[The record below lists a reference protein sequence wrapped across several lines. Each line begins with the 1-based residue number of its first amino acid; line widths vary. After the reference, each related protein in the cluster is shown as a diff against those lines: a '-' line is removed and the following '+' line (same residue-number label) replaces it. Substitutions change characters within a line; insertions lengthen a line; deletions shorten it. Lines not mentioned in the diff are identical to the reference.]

1 MCGRFA
7 QYQGLADYLAEL
19 NSEQNVI
26 GGYDSVPIG
35 LYNVAPSTKVYMVY
49 GDEESRGIRLGA
61 VRWGWAPR
69 WAKSNMPP
77 AINARAE
84 TVASGKYFKAV
95 WPHRALVMADG
106 WYEWV
111 KDEADPRK
119 KQPYFIK
126 LKSGEPMFFAA
137 LGQYPMDGGAEREGD
152 GLVIITQPS
161 DGDLLTIHDRQPVVL
176 SPDTARQWID
186 PQLTSAEAD
195 ELLKTQGLTVE
206 AFTWYPVDKAVGSV
220 RNNAPELIQ
229 PLHEPE
235 Q

>member
-19 NSEQNVI
+19 NSEQDVI
-26 GGYDSVPIG
+26 GGYDNVPIG
-35 LYNVAPSTKVYMVY
+35 RYNVAPSTKVYTVY
-49 GDEESRGIRLGA
+49 GESRGIRLGA
-61 VRWGWAPR
+61 VRWGWAPH
-69 WAKSNMPP
+69 WAKSNLPL

-84 TVASGKYFKAV
+84 TVATGKYFKAV

-119 KQPYFIK
+119 KQPYFIR
-126 LKSGEPMFFAA
+126 LKNGAPMFVAA
-137 LGQYPMDGGAEREGD
+137 LGQYPIEDGAEREND

-161 DGDLLTIHDRQPVVL
+161 EGDLLTIHDRQPVVL
-176 SPDTARQWID
+176 SPDTARRWID
-186 PQLTSAEAD
+186 PHLTSAEAE
-195 ELLKTQGLTVE
+195 ELLKTQGLTAE
-206 AFTWYPVDKAVGSV
+206 AFTWYAVDKAVGSV

-229 PLHEPE
+229 PLPEPE